1 MQLESKLKIYI
12 PYIFQIFEEILNN
25 KTCNESPENKK
36 KKNPNILPEQE
47 YLFFKWKQELID
59 DGCNKIR
66 KSVLLYSLFGPIKID
81 K

>member
-1 MQLESKLKIYI
+1 MRVLR
-12 PYIFQIFEEILNN
+12 
-25 KTCNESPENKK
+25 TKK
-36 KKNPNILPEQE
+36 KTPNILPEQE

-59 DGCNKIR
+59 DDCNKIR